1 VVARR
6 SIILQR
12 YVITRNGKT
21 TVIEGWQ
28 AWLLS
33 AALLVGFWLLFV
45 LVFLLFI
52 GASITIGLLLLLLI
66 PALGIAALFGRLF
79 DRR

>member
-1 VVARR
+1 M
-6 SIILQR
+6 QR

-21 TVIEGWQ
+21 TVVEGWR

-33 AALLVGFWLLFV
+33 AALLAGFWLLFV

-52 GASITIGLLLLLLI
+52 GASITIGLLLLLLV
-66 PALGIAALFGRLF
+66 PAIGLAALFRRLF
-79 DRR
+79 DGR